1 MYGTPNET
9 LQTEIHN
16 VFPFLIYEYPSLWS
30 LKNLKQKL
38 SFSK

>member
-1 MYGTPNET
+1 MCGTPNKT

-16 VFPFLIYEYPSLWS
+16 VFHFLIYEYPS